1 MFSIIIGFIDE
12 IRAIAIGPNPINLT
26 LITSVP
32 VNPICKMLE
41 VLMMVLLFNLRLF
54 LIIRVSV
61 KARIDNV
68 SGWFRWLSFL
78 RFQFSRVFGVPRGF
92 GCSYLLNV
100 CINGFIKFCF
110 IVCTGLIDFK
120 GLIDIRDLTCFFFI
134 FCSGLFFCLCGS
146 SFLSLI
152 DSILFSLFPLVKRL
166 FTSII
171 KNNFSGQHI
180 FVQLLLLVFPC
191 LVLFV
196 LDVFP

>member
-1 MFSIIIGFIDE
+1 MLQLFFYFTSLPTYIIQNIDTVTAKTTIRLWHEIHVCKKITHDFTNLLSTEVNGYYIAAVRYNE

-92 GCSYLLNV
+92 GCSYLRNV
-100 CINGFIKFCF
+100 
-110 IVCTGLIDFK
+110 
-120 GLIDIRDLTCFFFI
+120 
-134 FCSGLFFCLCGS
+134 
-146 SFLSLI
+146 
-152 DSILFSLFPLVKRL
+152 
-166 FTSII
+166 
-171 KNNFSGQHI
+171 
-180 FVQLLLLVFPC
+180 
-191 LVLFV
+191 
-196 LDVFP
+196 